1 MSPVLMNSLRKFYF
15 VRLSREKIEIQFVD
29 KRDKICY
36 ADSSNERNE
45 GARMT
50 GTCEDCAYN
59 VYDDEMDEYVCEAY
73 LDEDEFYR
81 VQTCGRAC
89 PLPLGRRL

>member
-1 MSPVLMNSLRKFYF
+1 
-15 VRLSREKIEIQFVD
+15 
-29 KRDKICY
+29 
-36 ADSSNERNE
+36 
-45 GARMT
+45 MT

-81 VQTCGRAC
+81 VQTRGGAC
-89 PLPLGRRL
+89 PYYRSTTMSLYDIRTKERYRL

>member
-1 MSPVLMNSLRKFYF
+1 
-15 VRLSREKIEIQFVD
+15 
-29 KRDKICY
+29 
-36 ADSSNERNE
+36 
-45 GARMT
+45 MT

-81 VQTCGRAC
+81 VQTCGGACLITARATTMS
-89 PLPLGRRL
+89 LYDIRTKERYRL

>member
-1 MSPVLMNSLRKFYF
+1 
-15 VRLSREKIEIQFVD
+15 
-29 KRDKICY
+29 
-36 ADSSNERNE
+36 
-45 GARMT
+45 MT

-81 VQTCGRAC
+81 VQTYGGAC
-89 PLPLGRRL
+89 PY

>member
-1 MSPVLMNSLRKFYF
+1 
-15 VRLSREKIEIQFVD
+15 
-29 KRDKICY
+29 
-36 ADSSNERNE
+36 
-45 GARMT
+45 MT

-81 VQTCGRAC
+81 VQTCGGAC
-89 PLPLGRRL
+89 PYYARATTMSLYDIRTKERYRL